1 MKKLIS
7 VILTLAMLLPQAA
20 IAADDEIKV
29 LLDGERI
36 EFDVQPII
44 VNDRVLVPMRAIFEA
59 LGAEVSYRLQD
70 GEQFVDAKKHYS
82 NSANPRG
89 YDIQVGFTINST
101 HMAYTYIHGGKGDF
115 SRIILDTPPIIVNNR
130 TLVPLRAISEAF
142 GSDVQWDG
150 ETRAVSI
157 ISNRTVTPEPI
168 DNYTDKLMSELPQDE
183 NYVVSPFSLKI
194 AMLMA
199 ANGAKGDTQS
209 EILDA
214 FEVYDI
220 EEFNKYAKQLIAD
233 LNADDKAEVNIA
245 NSIWF
250 NKDIGGKNA
259 DFSDTFK
266 NIIKN
271 SYSGTAETVTNK
283 NSIEKVNEWTEK
295 QTNGKIKNLLE
306 EDNREYLAA
315 LVNAI
320 YIKADWKLPFEKE
333 ATYKETFTDID
344 GKETEIDFMHQTN
357 YFDYYENEDAKIVKM
372 PYKNDMSMYVVLGD
386 AENLGLSIN
395 NMNNK
400 KVSLS
405 LPKFKLDYSADLKDI
420 LKNMGIKRAFSDKNS
435 DFKSMVQNMMIPFKL
450 DNVFQKAI
458 IEVDEKGT
466 EAAAAP
472 AVMLEATSALTE
484 TEEIIEFKA
493 DKPFTYYILD
503 DEHNEILFAGRY
515 VK

>member
-7 VILTLAMLLPQAA
+7 VILTLAMLLPTAA

-44 VNDRVLVPMRAIFEA
+44 ENDCTLVPIRAIAEK
-59 LGAEVSYRLQD
+59 LGAEVVWISPNVFMIKEKEIVMLSI
-70 GEQFVDAKKHYS
+70 GSK
-82 NSANPRG
+82 N
-89 YDIQVGFTINST
+89 
-101 HMAYTYIHGGKGDF
+101 MAIDVF
-115 SRIILDTPPIIVNNR
+115 AAVSLDTPPIIVNNR

-150 ETRAVSI
+150 ETCTVSI
-157 ISNRTVTPEPI
+157 ISNRIVTPEPI
-168 DNYTDKLMSELPQDE
+168 DNYTDKLMSKLPQDE
-183 NYVVSPFSLKI
+183 NYVVSPFSLKM
-194 AMLMA
+194 AMLMT
-199 ANGAKGDTQS
+199 ANGAEDETQK
-209 EILDA
+209 EILNA

-295 QTNGKIKNLLE
+295 QTNGKIKNLLG

-320 YIKADWKLPFEKE
+320 YIKADWRLPFAKE

-344 GKETEIDFMHQTN
+344 GKETEIDFMHQTDHFN
-357 YFDYYENEDAKIVKM
+357 YYENEDTQIVKM
-372 PYKNDMSMYVVLGD
+372 PYTNDMSMYVVLGD
-386 AENLGLSIN
+386 TKNLGVGIK
-395 NMNNK
+395 NMNSK

-405 LPKFKLDYSADLKDI
+405 LPKFKLDYSVDLKDI
-420 LKNMGIKRAFSDKNS
+420 LNNMGIKRAFLDNNS
-435 DFKSMVQNMMIPFKL
+435 DFDSMVKDMMIPLKI
-450 DNVFQKAI
+450 DTVFQKAV
-458 IEVDEKGT
+458 IETDEKGT
-466 EAAAAP
+466 EAAAAT
-472 AVMLEATSALTE
+472 AVLMGEGSTMIAP
-484 TEEIIEFKA
+484 EEIIEFKA
-493 DKPFTYYILD
+493 DEPFTYYILD
-503 DEHNEILFAGRY
+503 DKHNEILFAGRY

>member
-7 VILTLAMLLPQAA
+7 LILTLAMLLPTAA

-44 VNDRVLVPMRAIFEA
+44 ENDCTLVPIRAIAEK
-59 LGAEVSYRLQD
+59 LGAEVVWKSPNVFMIKEKEIVMLSI
-70 GEQFVDAKKHYS
+70 GSK
-82 NSANPRG
+82 N
-89 YDIQVGFTINST
+89 
-101 HMAYTYIHGGKGDF
+101 MAIDVF
-115 SRIILDTPPIIVNNR
+115 AAVSLDTPPIIVNNR

-150 ETRAVSI
+150 EMRTVSI

-183 NYVVSPFSLKI
+183 NYVVSPFSLKM
-194 AMLMA
+194 AMLMT
-199 ANGAKGDTQS
+199 ANGAEDETQN

-214 FEVYDI
+214 FKVYDI

-259 DFSDTFK
+259 DFSYTFK

-295 QTNGKIKNLLE
+295 QTNGKIKNLLG
-306 EDNREYLAA
+306 EDNRKYLAA

-372 PYKNDMSMYVVLGD
+372 PYTNDMSMYVVLGD
-386 AENLGLSIN
+386 TKNLGGGIK
-395 NMNNK
+395 NMNSK

-405 LPKFKLDYSADLKDI
+405 LPKFKLDYSVDLKDI
-420 LKNMGIKRAFSDKNS
+420 LNNMGIKRAFLDYNP
-435 DFKSMVQNMMIPFKL
+435 DFDSMVQNMMIPLKIDTVL
-450 DNVFQKAI
+450 QKAV

-466 EAAAAP
+466 EAAATT
-472 AVMLEATSALTE
+472 AVLMDGAGTTIKEP
-484 TEEIIEFKA
+484 EEIIEFKA
-493 DKPFTYYILD
+493 DEPFTYYILD
-503 DEHNEILFAGRY
+503 DKHNEILFAGRY

>member
-7 VILTLAMLLPQAA
+7 VILTLAMLLPTAA

-44 VNDRVLVPMRAIFEA
+44 ENDCTLVPIRAIAEK
-59 LGAEVSYRLQD
+59 LGAEVVWISPNVFMIKEKEIVMLSI
-70 GEQFVDAKKHYS
+70 GSK
-82 NSANPRG
+82 N
-89 YDIQVGFTINST
+89 
-101 HMAYTYIHGGKGDF
+101 MAIGSKNMAIDVF
-115 SRIILDTPPIIVNNR
+115 AAVSLDTPPIIVNNR

-150 ETRAVSI
+150 ETCTVSI

-168 DNYTDKLMSELPQDE
+168 DNYTDKLMSKLPQDE
-183 NYVVSPFSLKI
+183 NYVVSPFSLKM
-194 AMLMA
+194 AMLMT
-199 ANGAKGDTQS
+199 ANGAEDETQK
-209 EILDA
+209 EILNA

-295 QTNGKIKNLLE
+295 QTNGKIKNLLG

-320 YIKADWKLPFEKE
+320 YIKADWRLPFAKE

-344 GKETEIDFMHQTN
+344 GKETEIDFMHQTDHFN
-357 YFDYYENEDAKIVKM
+357 YYENEDTQIVKM
-372 PYKNDMSMYVVLGD
+372 PYTNDMSMYVVLGD
-386 AENLGLSIN
+386 TKNLGVGIK
-395 NMNNK
+395 NMNSK

-405 LPKFKLDYSADLKDI
+405 LPKFKLDYSVDLKDI
-420 LKNMGIKRAFSDKNS
+420 LNNMGIKRAFLDNNS
-435 DFKSMVQNMMIPFKL
+435 DFDSMVKDMMIPLKI
-450 DNVFQKAI
+450 DTVFQKAV
-458 IEVDEKGT
+458 IEADEKGT
-466 EAAAAP
+466 EAAAAT
-472 AVMLEATSALTE
+472 AVLMGGGSTMIAP
-484 TEEIIEFKA
+484 EEIIEFKA
-493 DKPFTYYILD
+493 DEPFTYYILD
-503 DEHNEILFAGRY
+503 DKHNEILFAGRY

>member
-7 VILTLAMLLPQAA
+7 VILTLAMLLPTAA

-44 VNDRVLVPMRAIFEA
+44 ENDCTLVPIRAIAEK
-59 LGAEVSYRLQD
+59 LGAEVEWKSPNVFMIKEREIVMLSI
-70 GEQFVDAKKHYS
+70 GSKV
-82 NSANPRG
+82 
-89 YDIQVGFTINST
+89 
-101 HMAYTYIHGGKGDF
+101 MAIDVF
-115 SRIILDTPPIIVNNR
+115 AAVSLDTPPIIVNNR

-150 ETRAVSI
+150 ETRTVSI

-183 NYVVSPFSLKI
+183 NYVVSPFSLKM
-194 AMLMA
+194 AMLMT
-199 ANGAKGDTQS
+199 ANGAEDETQN
-209 EILDA
+209 EILDV
-214 FEVYDI
+214 FGVQNI
-220 EEFNKYAKQLIAD
+220 GEFNKYSKQLLSE
-233 LNADDKAEVNIA
+233 LNSNDKAEVNIA

-259 DFSDTFK
+259 DFSDEFK
-266 NIIKN
+266 NIVKN

-320 YIKADWKLPFEKE
+320 YIKADWRLPFAKE
-333 ATYKETFTDID
+333 ATYKEIFTDID
-344 GKETEIDFMHQTN
+344 GKETEIDFMHQTD
-357 YFDYYENEDAKIVKM
+357 YFNYYENEDTQIVKM
-372 PYKNDMSMYVVLGD
+372 PYTNDMSMYVVLGD
-386 AENLGLSIN
+386 TKNLGVGIK
-395 NMNNK
+395 NMNSK

-405 LPKFKLDYSADLKDI
+405 LPKFKLDYSVDLRDI
-420 LKNMGIKRAFSDKNS
+420 LNNMGIKRAFLEN
-435 DFKSMVQNMMIPFKL
+435 DFDFDSMVKDMMIPLKI
-450 DNVFQKAI
+450 DTVFQKAV

-466 EAAAAP
+466 EAAAATV
-472 AVMLEATSALTE
+472 VMMEGAGTTIKE
-484 TEEIIEFKA
+484 PEEIIEFKA
-493 DKPFTYYILD
+493 DEPFTYYIFD
-503 DEHNEILFAGRY
+503 DKHNEILFAGRY

>member
-7 VILTLAMLLPQAA
+7 IVLMLAMLVPAAA

-44 VNDRVLVPMRAIFEA
+44 ENDCTLVPIRVIAEKF
-59 LGAEVSYRLQD
+59 GAEVVWKSPNILMIKENEIIMLSIGSKAMAID
-70 GEQFVDAKKHYS
+70 VFDAVS
-82 NSANPRG
+82 
-89 YDIQVGFTINST
+89 
-101 HMAYTYIHGGKGDF
+101 
-115 SRIILDTPPIIVNNR
+115 LDTPPIIVNDR

-142 GSDVQWDG
+142 DCDVQWD
-150 ETRAVSI
+150 EKTRTVSI
-157 ISNRTVTPEPI
+157 TSSITVTSEPI

-183 NYVVSPFSLKI
+183 NYVVSPFSLKM

-199 ANGAKGDTQS
+199 ANGAEGETQK

-214 FEVYDI
+214 FGVQNI
-220 EEFNKYAKQLIAD
+220 EEFNKYSKQLIAD

-259 DFSDTFK
+259 GFSDEFK

-271 SYSGTAETVTNK
+271 SYSGNAETVTNK

-295 QTNGKIKNLLE
+295 QTNGKIKNLLG

-320 YIKADWKLPFEKE
+320 YMKADWKMPFEKE

-344 GKETEIDFMHQTN
+344 GKETEIDFMHQTD
-357 YFDYYENEDAKIVKM
+357 YFDYYENEDTKIVKM

-386 AENLGLSIN
+386 TKNLGLGIK
-395 NMNNK
+395 NMNRK

-405 LPKFKLDYSADLKDI
+405 LPKIKLDYSVDLKNI
-420 LKNMGIKRAFSDKNS
+420 LNNMGIKRAFLDYNP
-435 DFKSMVQNMMIPFKL
+435 DFDSMVKNMMIPLKIDTVL
-450 DNVFQKAI
+450 QKAV

-466 EAAAAP
+466 EAAAAT
-472 AVMLEATSALTE
+472 AVLMVGGTMIVP
-484 TEEIIEFKA
+484 EEIIEFKA
-493 DKPFTYYILD
+493 DKPFTYYMLD
-503 DEHNEILFAGRY
+503 DKHNDILFAGRY